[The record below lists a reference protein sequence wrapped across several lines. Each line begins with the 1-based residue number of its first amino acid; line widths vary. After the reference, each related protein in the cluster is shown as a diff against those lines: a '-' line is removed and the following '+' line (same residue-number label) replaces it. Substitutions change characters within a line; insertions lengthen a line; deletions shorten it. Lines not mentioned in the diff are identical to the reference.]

1 MMHAKFEAFYM
12 KYELFLGVFFNIVL
26 TKSAQLHNLHL
37 KMQPKALA
45 PFTPVLANVFF
56 TFLETCALKSY
67 QNQSIKRKNW

>member
-1 MMHAKFEAFYM
+1 MMHAKVETFYM

-26 TKSAQLHNLHL
+26 TKSAQLHNLLL

-45 PFTPVLANVFF
+45 PFTPVHANVFF

-67 QNQSIKRKNW
+67 QNQSIKREN